1 MFNVVLAGPRLA
13 LHLTRRLFAAGLVAA
28 ETVPRIAT
36 ALDEMRATLRQ
47 LERLLAYIAEELPE
61 LAYQVEQIRARLDA
75 EPEAD
80 HSEPAAPARVRRG

>member
-13 LHLTRRLFAAGLVAA
+13 LHLTRRVFAAGLVATEA
-28 ETVPRIAT
+28 VPRIAT

-47 LERLLAYIAEELPE
+47 LERLLAYVAEELPE

-75 EPEAD
+75 EPRAGQP
-80 HSEPAAPARVRRG
+80 EPAVPATARRG

>member
-13 LHLTRRLFAAGLVAA
+13 LHLTRRIFAAGLGAA
-28 ETVPRIAT
+28 EAVPRIAA

-47 LERLLAYIAEELPE
+47 LERLLAYVAEEVPE

-75 EPEAD
+75 EPETD
-80 HSEPAAPARVRRG
+80 RPEPAAPATARRG